1 MEELR
6 KGKILDAALALFR
19 EKGYSAASMQDIAEA
34 CGMAKASIYKFFA
47 SKEDLFTEVFT
58 VCYRSLLE
66 QEAELDSVQS
76 QQGLA
81 PKEKFRRKIEFQ
93 LYYTMENHLFMLD
106 FKELPITAND
116 KFLTA
121 WQNKKAAMLSWHREL
136 LTEAYG
142 EQIDAIIWD
151 VVTIFR
157 GMLLQ
162 YLSYAI
168 QKVIAVPMAE
178 LAAFLVDRMDAIVS
192 DMTDKQPKPIID
204 GANVYFN
211 HLNPSDE
218 PVRRETAVQFLQALA
233 GKIDELPKPEAVR
246 AELREVVSLLGQEAR
261 AEQRNPTLVR
271 VLIAYLDNVSELR
284 ADVRQLNL
292 MLF

>member
-19 EKGYSAASMQDIAEA
+19 EKGYSAVSMQNIAEA

-66 QEAELDSVQS
+66 QEAELDRVQS

-142 EQIDAIIWD
+142 EQIDHIIWD

-168 QKVIAVPMAE
+168 QKVLAVPMAE
-178 LAAFLVDRMDAIVS
+178 LAAFLVDRMDAVVR
-192 DMTDKQPKPIID
+192 DMAAKQPKPIID

-211 HLNPSDE
+211 HLNPSNKT
-218 PVRRETAVQFLQALA
+218 VRQETIQQFLYTLA
-233 GKIDELPKPEAVR
+233 EKIDELPKPEAVR
-246 AELREVVSLLGQEAR
+246 AELREVVSLIQQEAQ
-261 AEQRNPTLVR
+261 AERRNPTLLR
-271 VLIAYLDNVSELR
+271 ALAAYLNNVFELR

-292 MLF
+292 LLF